1 MKERKPLVREFAASY
16 RAAQS
21 KVEKSKIL
29 NDFISA
35 AGYNRKYAIGIP
47 GGEGKTK
54 LLRLNGKL
62 VKAHITH
69 KTGKK
74 RVYTK
79 RYGPDTAACVV
90 RLRDFFKGMC
100 GRRLV
105 PSSGQTSP
113 SWPGNRGLGLP
124 KTSGGNLFG

>member
-1 MKERKPLVREFAASY
+1 MKERKPLTREFAVRY
-16 RAAQS
+16 RAAQL

-29 NDFISA
+29 DDFISA
-35 AGYNRKYAIGIP
+35 TGYNRKYAIGIL

-54 LLRLNGKL
+54 LLHLNGKP

-79 RYGPDTAACVV
+79 RYGP
-90 RLRDFFKGMC
+90 
-100 GRRLV
+100 
-105 PSSGQTSP
+105 
-113 SWPGNRGLGLP
+113 
-124 KTSGGNLFG
+124 